1 MKLTD
6 GGPKYY
12 KLIGALMDKAEVTHG
27 AKLKSNVCSHSF
39 LQCFSTTTFSPI
51 PYFISRYAN
60 SCKSNSELLVACLL
74 LVRTEPLPRPLSRR
88 SRRRATTS
96 RRATRTTSSSSR
108 CLPLSQRLRVQRSR
122 PTKRTRRER
131 APHRAPPCSATKT
144 SKTSRRESP
153 PPWAGSCR
161 GRR

>member
-1 MKLTD
+1 MTFVTISSTPQIFEQSLFFFYSEAEGSTETYLILSSLCLIIFFSWLNRVGVGHLAPAGMKLTD

-27 AKLKSNVCSHSF
+27 AKLKSNVCSHLF
-39 LQCFSTTTFSPI
+39 LQCFSTTTFSTI

-88 SRRRATTS
+88 SRRRATT
-96 RRATRTTSSSSR
+96 
-108 CLPLSQRLRVQRSR
+108 
-122 PTKRTRRER
+122 
-131 APHRAPPCSATKT
+131 
-144 SKTSRRESP
+144 
-153 PPWAGSCR
+153 
-161 GRR
+161 